1 MVENLI
7 EVFYHANLEGNWLFW
22 LRTHSLLQGP
32 ETGKFSSY
40 VLSVIRNE
48 TLLPTSSLR
57 FEVGVF
63 FFCFPFFATENIPK
77 FFTSFD
83 ISSSKM
89 NNRTGKIR
97 SNRKQ

>member
-63 FFCFPFFATENIPK
+63 FSVFLSLQRKIFLNSSLLLIYHRPK
-77 FFTSFD
+77 
-83 ISSSKM
+83 
-89 NNRTGKIR
+89 
-97 SNRKQ
+97 